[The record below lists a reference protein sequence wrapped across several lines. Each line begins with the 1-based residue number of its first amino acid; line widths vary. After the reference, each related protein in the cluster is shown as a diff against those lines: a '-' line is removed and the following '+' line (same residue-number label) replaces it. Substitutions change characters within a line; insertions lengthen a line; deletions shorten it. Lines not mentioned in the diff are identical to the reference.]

1 MAGRDARSL
10 GEQVFHRIAEA
21 IVAHELPPGMRVRD
35 VALGQRFH
43 VSRSP
48 VREALH
54 RLERI
59 GLVEILPS
67 RVTQVTRVTEQ
78 TVVQTLAYAGYQ
90 AGLVVRQSLPVLT
103 PSERAQA
110 LALIDALSQE
120 EGDPARA
127 SAARRA
133 LFSFLSEHSG
143 NAVHH
148 AHMRDMEYAF
158 ERNLRGAKLPPA
170 SVSRPCL
177 AGLRE
182 ATRRGDGDEGERWVR
197 VLHGLAPLRAEQ
209 GDPGISDGAPEEP
222 PPRP

>member
-1 MAGRDARSL
+1 MVGRDERSL

-21 IVAHELPPGMRVRD
+21 IVAHDLPPGMRVRD

-67 RVTQVTRVTEQ
+67 RVTQVTMVTDQ
-78 TVVQTLAYAGYQ
+78 MVAQTLAYAGYQ
-90 AGLVVRQSLPVLT
+90 AGLAVRQSLPVLT
-103 PSERAQA
+103 PSECAQT
-110 LALIDALSQE
+110 LILIDELSQE
-120 EGDPARA
+120 ADDPAGA
-127 SAARRA
+127 SAARRV
-133 LFSFLSEHSG
+133 LFSYLSERSG

-158 ERNLRGAKLPPA
+158 ERNLRGAALPPA
-170 SVSRPCL
+170 SVSRPCV

-182 ATRRGDGDEGERWVR
+182 AVRRGDGDEGERWVR
-197 VLHGLAPLRAEQ
+197 VLHGLAPLPADRE
-209 GDPGISDGAPEEP
+209 DPGISGGARKVP
-222 PPRP
+222 PARP

>member
-1 MAGRDARSL
+1 MVGRDERSL

-21 IVAHELPPGMRVRD
+21 IVAHDLPPGMRVRD

-67 RVTQVTRVTEQ
+67 RVTQVTMVTDQ
-78 TVVQTLAYAGYQ
+78 MVAQTLAYAGYQ
-90 AGLVVRQSLPVLT
+90 AGLAVRQSLPVLT
-103 PSERAQA
+103 PSERAQT
-110 LALIDALSQE
+110 LILIDELSQE
-120 EGDPARA
+120 ADDPAGA
-127 SAARRA
+127 SGARRV
-133 LFSFLSEHSG
+133 LFSYLSEHSG

-158 ERNLRGAKLPPA
+158 ERNLRGAALPPA
-170 SVSRPCL
+170 SVSRPCV

-182 ATRRGDGDEGERWVR
+182 AVRRGDGDEGERWVR
-197 VLHGLAPLRAEQ
+197 VLHGLAPLPA
-209 GDPGISDGAPEEP
+209 D
-222 PPRP
+222 

>member
-1 MAGRDARSL
+1 MASRDARSL

-21 IVAHELPPGMRVRD
+21 IVAHDLPPGMRVRD

-67 RVTQVTRVTEQ
+67 RVTQVTVVSEQ
-78 TVVQTLAYAGYQ
+78 TVAQSLAYAGYQ
-90 AGLVVRQSLPVLT
+90 AGLAVRQSLPLLT

-110 LALIDALSQE
+110 LALIDELSRH
-120 EGDPARA
+120 EGDPAGA

-158 ERNLRGAKLPPA
+158 ERNLRGAALPPDA
-170 SVSRPCL
+170 VSRACL
-177 AGLRE
+177 AGLRD
-182 ATRRGDGDEGERWVR
+182 ATTRGDGDEGERWVR
-197 VLHGLAPLRAEQ
+197 VLHGLAPLPA
-209 GDPGISDGAPEEP
+209 G
-222 PPRP
+222 

>member
-1 MAGRDARSL
+1 MASRDARSL

-21 IVAHELPPGMRVRD
+21 IVADDLPPGMRVRD

-67 RVTQVTRVTEQ
+67 RTTQVTIVNDETIA
-78 TVVQTLAYAGYQ
+78 QTLAYAGYQ
-90 AGLVVRQSLPVLT
+90 AGLAVRQSLPRLT
-103 PSERAQA
+103 PSERRQA
-110 LALIDALSQE
+110 LELIDEVAQQTD
-120 EGDPARA
+120 DPARG

-133 LFSFLSEHSG
+133 LFSFFSAHSG

-158 ERNLRGAKLPPA
+158 ERTLRSAVLPLGPID
-170 SVSRPCL
+170 RQCL

-182 ATRRGDGDEGERWVR
+182 ATRRGDGEDGERWVR
-197 VLHGLAPLRAEQ
+197 VLHGLAPLPDSEE
-209 GDPGISDGAPEEP
+209 DPGISHEAPEP
-222 PPRP
+222 PAVRP